1 MSTTETASPTD
12 SSAPRVGRKKR
23 ATRARIVE
31 CAIPLFSEYG
41 YDKITMESI
50 AKAAGISRANLYLHF
65 KAKAELVDA
74 MLEQLSPEVV
84 DSYRTLDSLDPA
96 DTDGLRRWVEDS
108 SQLWVDR
115 RRQLE
120 TLEHALS
127 VEPVVSQRWY
137 QTLSEAADAMTT
149 FLGRYPD
156 GPERQRARLTLVT
169 TMLGFERTLYFVL
182 VRSAPA
188 DHSDVIDV
196 LTAQWHAALAG
207 ATTPAATHPA
217 ATHPG

>member
-96 DTDGLRRWVEDS
+96 DTHRLRGGGGGS
-108 SQLWVDR
+108 SQLWGGR
-115 RRQLE
+115 RRRLG
-120 TLEHALS
+120 TPPHALS
-127 VEPVVSQRWY
+127 ARPGGSQRWY